1 MPSGSGAD
9 NDPSNPLTATDIENP
24 VETID
29 APMTLIEKIAVP
41 IVFTI
46 FVVFRAADRV
56 FMKALQ
62 NRLLLTSYNLI
73 FTSFIWPAAMQAI
86 TFCMVFGYIGIQRY
100 QGNRGYSC
108 GFFKLNQPL
117 ASSTGPIPTYMLA
130 LFSLGD
136 QLNAAMSAPCGAFV
150 SQPIQSVM
158 TNFVLIWMAIVAFF
172 WISVRFK
179 LCHYLGMALVMVSV
193 FVQFY
198 PYIANNN
205 CPRESD
211 NMTSPLYV
219 MTNSTECFSAYGDA
233 FGNQVLM
240 GSGPMAFFYIM
251 FALSTIPAAVSNV
264 YKQKVLQGVDADIF
278 YVTWWSGWFQLLW
291 GWISFPLLWIPLP
304 GQEALNPGDTL
315 ETIANTF
322 RCIGGD
328 TLPTPEFPG
337 GQVPSCGG
345 SPSPLVYVLLYF
357 SFNATFN
364 LCITWLIKRISATWV
379 QVATVLCLNLCN
391 IFSTQHWIMGD
402 SAQPMSAYDW
412 GGAIVVSFALVVYN
426 LQPEVTADGQEIL
439 TQVGGSFVVDGHA
452 ANVEKL
458 SGMTPTGS
466 FVKPGSFAGKL
477 PDGVIVS

>member
-86 TFCMVFGYIGIQRY
+86 TFCMVFGYIGMQRY
-100 QGNRGYSC
+100 QGNKSYSC

-205 CPRESD
+205 CPRVSD
-211 NMTSPLYV
+211 NATLANGDDNPLYD

-328 TLPTPEFPG
+328 TLG
-337 GQVPSCGG
+337 GVVPSCGG

-391 IFSTQHWIMGD
+391 IFSTMHWIMGD
-402 SAQPMSAYDW
+402 SASPMSAYDW
-412 GGAIVVSFALVVYN
+412 GGAVVVSFALVVYN

>member
-1 MPSGSGAD
+1 MG
-9 NDPSNPLTATDIENP
+9 
-24 VETID
+24 
-29 APMTLIEKIAVP
+29 
-41 IVFTI
+41 
-46 FVVFRAADRV
+46 
-56 FMKALQ
+56 
-62 NRLLLTSYNLI
+62 
-73 FTSFIWPAAMQAI
+73 
-86 TFCMVFGYIGIQRY
+86 
-100 QGNRGYSC
+100 
-108 GFFKLNQPL
+108 
-117 ASSTGPIPTYMLA
+117 
-130 LFSLGD
+130 
-136 QLNAAMSAPCGAFV
+136 
-150 SQPIQSVM
+150 
-158 TNFVLIWMAIVAFF
+158 
-172 WISVRFK
+172 
-179 LCHYLGMALVMVSV
+179 
-193 FVQFY
+193 
-198 PYIANNN
+198 
-205 CPRESD
+205 SD
-211 NMTSPLYV
+211 NATSPLYV

-391 IFSTQHWIMGD
+391 IFSTMHWIMGD
-402 SAQPMSAYDW
+402 SASPMSAYDW
-412 GGAIVVSFALVVYN
+412 GGAVVVSFALVVYN

>member
-9 NDPSNPLTATDIENP
+9 NDPSNPLTATDVENA

-29 APMTLIEKIAVP
+29 APMSLIEKIAVP

-62 NRLLLTSYNLI
+62 NRLHETSYNLI

-193 FVQFY
+193 FIQFL
-198 PYIANNN
+198 PYII
-205 CPRESD
+205 D
-211 NMTSPLYV
+211 NECSPASYNGTTIDG
-219 MTNSTECFSAYGDA
+219 MTNSSDCFSAYGDA
-233 FGNQVLM
+233 FGNNVIM
-240 GSGPMAFFYIM
+240 GSGAMMFFYIM

-304 GQEALNPGDTL
+304 GQDTITPGQTL
-315 ETIANTF
+315 GTIADTF
-322 RCIGGD
+322 RCMTGDTIGGA
-328 TLPTPEFPG
+328 
-337 GQVPSCGG
+337 VPSCGG
-345 SPSPLVYVLLYF
+345 NPSPIVYVLLYF

-391 IFSTQHWIMGD
+391 IFSTQRWIMGD
-402 SAQPMSAYDW
+402 SAAPMSAYDW

-439 TQVGGSFVVDGHA
+439 TQAGGSFVVDGHA
-452 ANVEKL
+452 GNVEKL

-466 FVKPGSFAGKL
+466 FVKPGSFVGRSASGGGPKA
-477 PDGVIVS
+477 